1 MRAPKFLRRLRRE
14 PRIAL
19 ALGSGGARGLAHILV
34 LEALDELGIKPVR
47 VAGTSIGA
55 VIGAAYAAGMSGKE
69 IRAYAIDALR
79 ERGGFVRRL
88 VALQLGMMRKELK
101 DILRF
106 RAPPPQF
113 DAVRIADEFLANAMP
128 ATFEDLKIPLCV
140 VATDYWARKE
150 IVFGSGPLRPAVA
163 ASMAIPGLARPVELA
178 GRVLID
184 GGATN
189 PLPFDLLRRD
199 ADLVV
204 AVDITRAL
212 ERSSVGTIPGATECL
227 FRATDIMTY
236 AIVQEKLKAGGPD
249 LLLQPKVHAFG
260 ALEFLR
266 VAAILRAAEPI
277 KTEAKQKLKA
287 LLER

>member
-1 MRAPKFLRRLRRE
+1 MRAPKLLRHLLGG

-19 ALGSGGARGLAHILV
+19 ALGSGGARGLAHIPV
-34 LEALDELGIKPVR
+34 LEALDELGVKPVR
-47 VAGTSIGA
+47 IAGTSIGA

-69 IRAYAIDALR
+69 IRAYAIEALR

-88 VALQLGMMRKELK
+88 LALQLGMMRKELK
-101 DILRF
+101 DILRL

-128 ATFEDLKIPLCV
+128 ATFEDLKVPLCV

-150 IVFGSGPLRPAVA
+150 IVFDSGPLRPAVA

-212 ERSSVGTIPGATECL
+212 DRPSVGTIPGPTECL
-227 FRATDIMTY
+227 FGATDIMTY
-236 AIVQEKLKAGGPD
+236 AIVQEKLKAAGPD

-277 KTEAKQKLKA
+277 KAEAKQKLKA
-287 LLER
+287 LLEG

>member
-1 MRAPKFLRRLRRE
+1 MRAPRFLRRLRRE

-34 LEALDELGIKPVR
+34 LEALDELGVKPIR
-47 VAGTSIGA
+47 IAGASIGA

-69 IRAYAIDALR
+69 IRAFAIDALR
-79 ERGGFVRRL
+79 ARGGFVRRL
-88 VALQLGMMRKELK
+88 VSLQFGVVREQFRQ
-101 DILRF
+101 IITF

-113 DAVRIADEFLANAMP
+113 DALRIAHEFLPRTMP
-128 ATFEDLKIPLCV
+128 DKFEQLEIPLQV

-150 IVFGSGPLRPAVA
+150 IVLDSGPLRPALA
-163 ASMAIPGLARPVELA
+163 ASMAIPGLARPVALG

-189 PLPFDLLRRD
+189 PLPFDLLRGH
-199 ADLVV
+199 ADIVI
-204 AVDITRAL
+204 AVDITRSFDSD
-212 ERSSVGTIPGATECL
+212 RGTIPDPMECL
-227 FRATDIMTY
+227 FMISHIMAHT
-236 AIVQEKLKAGGPD
+236 IVNEKLKSSAPD
-249 LLLQPKVHAFG
+249 ILLRPKVQAFK

-287 LLER
+287 LIEG